1 MRLHCQCH
9 IVVMALTSTPL
20 RPVALQQPQ
29 RPLRWYAPPWADEAG
44 SVVIEAAFAIPLM
57 IVLLAGLFSYGMWF
71 ATATTLQQVANE
83 AARSVLGSLNAGER
97 QMLIDQSI
105 DSSLLHSG
113 LIDPD
118 DVTVSTAVAGRYFT
132 VTLVYDGSKSV
143 LFSQSL
149 VPMPSSDV
157 TRQATIELSN
167 I

>member
-1 MRLHCQCH
+1 
-9 IVVMALTSTPL
+9 MALTSTPL
-20 RPVALQQPQ
+20 GPLGPVAPRQPQ
-29 RPLRWYAPPWADEAG
+29 HPLRSCVRAWADEAG

-83 AARSVLGSLNAGER
+83 AARSVLGSLNAAER

-113 LIDPD
+113 LINPN
-118 DVTVSTAVAGRYFT
+118 DVTVSTAVEGRFFT

-157 TRQATIELSN
+157 TRQATIELSD